1 MPLYPDK
8 KISAVWW
15 FVIPA
20 LFLIAC
26 LGMQFFM
33 DKTMLD
39 GILEESGPFEILQT
53 LIVGAAFLVSL
64 TLIPKALK
72 TKKRFLLVW
81 TMLAAIG
88 TFYIT
93 GEEISWGQH
102 IFEWKTPS
110 EWMQVNDH
118 FETNLHN
125 TSSWFDQKP
134 RTILE
139 IGMLIGAII
148 IPLAEKR
155 KPIKLVDKYN
165 TILPPTYLAMTAV
178 VLWVLKLLRDVSG
191 WIDIGG
197 LVRIS
202 EMNEVCIYYF
212 MLLYTLAFGRRL
224 NDINTSQGT

>member
-15 FVIPA
+15 LVIPL
-20 LFLIAC
+20 LFLATC

-33 DKTMLD
+33 DKDLLD
-39 GILEESGPFEILQT
+39 GILEENGPLEILQP
-53 LIVGAAFLVSL
+53 LIIGAAFIVSA

-72 TKKRFLLVW
+72 TKRRFLLVW
-81 TMLAAIG
+81 TLLAAAG

-110 EWMQVNDH
+110 EWMHVNDH
-118 FETNLHN
+118 HETNLHN

-139 IGMLIGAII
+139 IGMLIGAIA

-155 KPIKLVDKYN
+155 KHFRIVDKYN
-165 TILPPTYLAMTAV
+165 TILPPAYLGATAA
-178 VLWVLKLLRDVSG
+178 VLWTLKLLRDVSG

-197 LVRIS
+197 VVRIS

-212 MLLYTLAFGRRL
+212 ILLYTIAYGRRL
-224 NDINTSQGT
+224 KEISKIQGI

>member
-1 MPLYPDK
+1 MPLYPDR

-20 LFLIAC
+20 LFLAAC

-33 DKTMLD
+33 DKDMLD

-53 LIVGAAFLVSL
+53 LIVGAAFIVSL
-64 TLIPKALK
+64 TVIPRAVK
-72 TKKRFLLVW
+72 TRRRFLLVW
-81 TMLAAIG
+81 TLLAAVG

-110 EWMQVNDH
+110 HWMEVNDH

-134 RTILE
+134 RTLLE

-148 IPLAEKR
+148 LPAVEKR
-155 KPIKLVDKYN
+155 RPIRIVDKYN
-165 TILPPTYLAMTAV
+165 IVLPPAYLAATAV
-178 VLWVLKLLRDVSG
+178 VLWILKLLRDVSG

-197 LVRIS
+197 IVRIS

-224 NDINTSQGT
+224 DDINKAQGI